1 MDFRKASDALFEWV
15 SHDALAS
22 QLGVSVATIPQARL
36 DAGSEDHRTP
46 PSDWQKAV
54 VDLAEILIRHQLSRE
69 MTMTNEAAGSA
80 RSK

>member
-1 MDFRKASDALFEWV
+1 MDFRKARNALFERV

-22 QLGVSVATIPQARL
+22 QLSVSVATIPQARL
-36 DAGSEDHRTP
+36 AASKAHRTP

-54 VDLAEILIRHQLSRE
+54 VDLAEILIRHQLSGE